1 VHWARRWRPCCPGD
15 DPDVEPR
22 AQGFFFGGQKYECAA
37 QIIIYNMLADIWDQM
52 GSSCVA
58 KIRPNEC
65 TQCHIKCRLDGI
77 TLMIYCEPCNL
88 SIQSPRTIA
97 DRKRVMELPRVFDGR
112 IHRYLCSICWDFKN
126 HTGCNVYNACAL
138 CRYIYTRDRAHV
150 NYCIWAAR
158 KVFGRD
164 IGGIVVAHLARL

>member
-1 VHWARRWRPCCPGD
+1 VPGS
-15 DPDVEPR
+15 R
-22 AQGFFFGGQKYECAA
+22 ILFWGTKKYECAA
-37 QIIIYNMLADIWDQM
+37 QTIIYNMLADIWDQM

-65 TQCHIKCRLDGI
+65 TRCHIKCRLDGI

-88 SIQSPRTIA
+88 SIRPPRTIA
-97 DRKRVMELPRVFDGR
+97 DRKRVMELPRIRDGR
-112 IHRYLCSICWDFKN
+112 VHLYLCSICWDFKN
-126 HTGCNVYNACAL
+126 CAGWDAHNACAL
-138 CRYIYTRDRAHV
+138 CRYIYGRDLAHV

-164 IGGIVVAHLARL
+164 VGGVIVAHLARL